1 MRGLDKIIDRI
12 LADAKARARDILEA
26 AGAECRAMAEEYA
39 TRAEQIRAD
48 LADAAESRGE
58 QIVSRAK
65 SAAAM
70 ERRALLAVT
79 KAALIDE
86 AFCAARAEV
95 LDTDFGKYRELLTA
109 LLAGALVEE
118 AKNTDRAIAFGDEV
132 AEFDSYEV
140 LLNEADRAAY
150 GAAVVEGAKRAALRY
165 IGAERAE
172 KVRLSPET
180 ADIDGG
186 LILRYGDIEFNCSL
200 SMLMSQMRRTL
211 EHKISAILFAD
222 KEQQID
228 T

>member
-1 MRGLDKIIDRI
+1 MTGLDKIIDRI
-12 LADAKARARDILEA
+12 LADAKARARDILET
-26 AGAECRAMAEEYA
+26 AGADCRNRAEEYA
-39 TRAEQIRAD
+39 TRAEKIRAD
-48 LADAAESRGE
+48 LSDAAELRGE

-70 ERRALLAVT
+70 ERRALLANT

-86 AFCAARAEV
+86 AFEAARTEV

-132 AEFDSYEV
+132 AEFDCYEV
-140 LLNEADRAAY
+140 LLNKADRDAY

-165 IGAERAE
+165 IGAKRTE
-172 KVRLSPET
+172 KVRLSDET
-180 ADIDGG
+180 ANIDGG
-186 LILRYGDIEFNCSL
+186 LILRYGDVEFNCSL
-200 SMLMSQMRRTL
+200 SMLMNEMRRLL
-211 EHKISAILFAD
+211 ENKVSAILFAD

-228 T
+228 S